1 MISLVLVVTFAV
13 DPYTMLTCAES
24 NACGDYCTTRSQS
37 RFPNGARWGAC
48 PTSADP
54 CNAAKIECS
63 SLDYIAID
71 DVVAQYGSR
80 AAATTEEKSGRTAL
94 IVSVQDAVVTGG
106 GGGEVQKQLEWL
118 HVLSQGV
125 SNVAHWLGPPEGW
138 QGLRSMEWMT
148 GDRMHLTMD
157 DHALLASS
165 LPASAAAAHGL
176 HVNSWTKQYE
186 SSPMPP
192 GLPPTQIGN
201 LVVQLVDPAL
211 KASIVAG
218 NNAFCDALNAL
229 YPPAGGGLA
238 DNYDYIFFVVTGT
251 QQYTSTHM
259 NVHQSAIPGTGTGA
273 TALSGCG
280 GSRVKGATLLQP
292 LSQGSMGPFYHE
304 WFHQYAA
311 HMSLL
316 HTQLGADSGG
326 HWGWTAFPDHR
337 GVLGGFNYMYC
348 ANADASL
355 STQRF
360 NMAVSATGI
369 TPAQE
374 CDPARAAS
382 STAAVYI
389 SVDESEANLDSP
401 PLPAGYPAG
410 RWGKLGDPAGRPD
423 YLYTWPFNQFELYV
437 LGLQTIAEMGGGAA
451 SSPTTSVPT
460 QAPTKAPAAPMTA
473 VPSAAPT
480 SGPTRAPLTASPVSS
495 GSVAPTAAPVAP
507 APGATTSQHP
517 SASPT
522 IDARDAPG
530 GAAQDAAEAQA
541 AAEEATTALL
551 IVVGVVGAL
560 ALCCCAGLIALLVL
574 LAAGKHKK
582 GSDDERTSMASA
594 DGIAMT
600 TGRVVRVK
608 AAARAQGRDSVDTN
622 EGSRRLSDGRALP
635 AGWRR
640 HFDDKE
646 GLSYFT
652 DAAGARPATWT
663 KPEAD
668 EFQLIELN
676 FDDVKVN
683 LFFISFVCSLFFC
696 LLLFFCW
703 PPFVSIL
710 S

>member
-1 MISLVLVVTFAV
+1 MIVVLSMAFAV
-13 DPYTMLTCAES
+13 DPFTMLTCAES
-24 NACGDYCTTRSQS
+24 NACSDYCTTRSQS
-37 RFPNGARWGAC
+37 RFPNGARWPAC
-48 PTSADP
+48 PTSTDA

-63 SLDYIAID
+63 SLEYITID

-94 IVSVQDAVVTGG
+94 IVSVQDGVVAGG

-148 GDRMHLTMD
+148 GGGDVGTTPTIHLTMD
-157 DHALLASS
+157 DHALLATS

-192 GLPPTQIGN
+192 GLPSTQIGN
-201 LVVQLVDPAL
+201 LVVQLINPAL

-238 DNYDYIFFVVTGT
+238 DNYDYIFFVVAGT

-259 NVHQSAIPGTGTGA
+259 NVHQTAITGTGTGA

-348 ANADASL
+348 ANADATL
-355 STQRF
+355 STKRF
-360 NMAVSATGI
+360 NMAVSASA
-369 TPAQE
+369 PEQE
-374 CDPARAAS
+374 CDPTRAAS
-382 STAAVYI
+382 SSAPIYI

-423 YLYTWPFNQFELYV
+423 FLYTWPFNKFELYV
-437 LGLQTIAEMGGGAA
+437 LGLLSLQDLGGGGGATGGGTRQPTQEPTTR
-451 SSPTTSVPT
+451 SPTTT
-460 QAPTKAPAAPMTA
+460 
-473 VPSAAPT
+473 
-480 SGPTRAPLTASPVSS
+480 G
-495 GSVAPTAAPVAP
+495 APTAV
-507 APGATTSQHP
+507 GETY
-517 SASPT
+517 SPT
-522 IDARDAPG
+522 GAPIPRNSG
-530 GAAQDAAEAQA
+530 ASVPASDGAAAAQA
-541 AAEEATTALL
+541 TALV
-551 IVVGVVGAL
+551 IVLAVVL
-560 ALCCCAGLIALLVL
+560 ASSC
-574 LAAGKHKK
+574 
-582 GSDDERTSMASA
+582 
-594 DGIAMT
+594 
-600 TGRVVRVK
+600 
-608 AAARAQGRDSVDTN
+608 
-622 EGSRRLSDGRALP
+622 SR
-635 AGWRR
+635 
-640 HFDDKE
+640 
-646 GLSYFT
+646 
-652 DAAGARPATWT
+652 
-663 KPEAD
+663 
-668 EFQLIELN
+668 
-676 FDDVKVN
+676 N
-683 LFFISFVCSLFFC
+683 L
-696 LLLFFCW
+696 
-703 PPFVSIL
+703 
-710 S
+710 